1 VAVDVRPVG
10 SEALL
15 VDLDGLDAVAAVG
28 AALRDA
34 LDRGELPGIVDVVP
48 AARTVLV
55 TAPGARESLR
65 AVRTV
70 LAGVDTTAAPD
81 RQDAGT
87 VELPVHYDGED
98 LELVARDAGWSTDE
112 VVAAHTGATL
122 TVAFGGFAPGFA
134 YLAGLPEPLQQ
145 PRLDTPRPRIP
156 AGSVGVA
163 GEFGGVYPRAS
174 PGGWR
179 LLGRLTSDAPR
190 LFDPDRDPPAL
201 LVPGTT
207 VRFRGAG

>member
-1 VAVDVRPVG
+1 VDVRSVG
-10 SEALL
+10 PEALL
-15 VDLDGLDAVAAVG
+15 VGVDDLDAVAAVG
-28 AALRDA
+28 TALRGA
-34 LDRGELPGIVDVVP
+34 LDRGELPGVVDVVP

-65 AVRTV
+65 AVRA
-70 LAGVDTTAAPD
+70 LLGEVDTTTAPD
-81 RQDAGT
+81 RPGTGT

-98 LELVARDAGWSTDE
+98 LELVARDAGWSTAD

-134 YLAGLPEPLQQ
+134 YLAGLPEALQQ
-145 PRLDTPRPRIP
+145 PRLDTPRSRIP

-163 GEFGGVYPRAS
+163 GEFGGVYPRTS

-179 LLGRLTSDAPR
+179 LIGRLAADAPT

-207 VRFRGAG
+207 VRFRDAG

>member
-1 VAVDVRPVG
+1 MDVRPVG
-10 SEALL
+10 PEALV
-15 VDLDGLDAVAAVG
+15 VDLDGLDQVAVAG
-28 AALRDA
+28 AALREA
-34 LDRGELPGIVDVVP
+34 LDRGELPGVVDVVP

-55 TAPGARESLR
+55 TAPGAREALR
-65 AVRTV
+65 AVRA
-70 LAGVDTTAAPD
+70 LLDGVDLTATPD
-81 RQDAGT
+81 RGAAGT

-98 LELVARDAGWSTDE
+98 LELVARDAGWSTAD
-112 VVAAHTGATL
+112 VVAAHTGAEL

-134 YLAGLPEPLQQ
+134 YLTGLPEALHQ

-156 AGSVGVA
+156 AGAVGVA
-163 GEFGGVYPRAS
+163 GEFGGVYPRTS

-179 LLGRLTSDAPR
+179 LIGRLAQDAPT

-207 VRFRGAG
+207 VRFRDAG